1 MARIRIVVVKRDKLG
16 DMLLTT
22 PLLRVLRQQFP
33 DAEIHVLAS
42 EYSSWVVRDFGAVD
56 RLWDYPW
63 LRPSSLL
70 RPARI
75 ARYMVTFA
83 RLRREKFDV
92 AIAAQGEYSP
102 RSIAKALAVQAKRT
116 VAFAPEDHS
125 FGNRLTDVL
134 TPPASGHE
142 AERMLAL
149 GAALGMTVP
158 SELPL
163 PEFQLPIKAAAF
175 AAPWLH
181 AKALNPRTYVVLG
194 LGARHDKKQP
204 TTEQI
209 LRWTAWWRDTHGLKT
224 VLMWT
229 PGKAKRRLYPGD
241 DGIAE
246 AVLAAGRPDI
256 VPFRGPIIEALG
268 LIWNAATSVFPDSGL
283 MHFAAA
289 SPGGVLGLFPGPH
302 GGPGADRWGPR
313 GMHALWLQGS
323 QRVTEIPDQAV
334 FDTLNTLL
342 NASIAESA

>member
-1 MARIRIVVVKRDKLG
+1 MKIVVVKRDKLG

-22 PLLRVLRQQFP
+22 PLLRALRQQFP
-33 DAEIHVLAS
+33 KAEIHVLAS
-42 EYSSWVVRDFGAVD
+42 EYSSWVVRDYAGID

-75 ARYMVTFA
+75 ARYFLTFA

-92 AIAAQGEYSP
+92 AFAAQGEYSP

-116 VAFAPEDHS
+116 VAFAPHDHG
-125 FGNRLTDVL
+125 FGDRLTDVL
-134 TPPASGHE
+134 PPPVNGHE
-142 AERMLAL
+142 AERILMLGTAL
-149 GAALGMTVP
+149 GVSVP
-158 SELPL
+158 SDVPL
-163 PEFQLPIKAAAF
+163 PEFKLPTAAVEF

-181 AKALNPRTYVVLG
+181 ARELDPRRYVVLG

-204 TTEQI
+204 TTDQI
-209 LRWTAWWRDTHGLKT
+209 LRWTSWWHATHGLKT

-241 DGIAE
+241 DEIAE
-246 AVLAAGRPDI
+246 AVLAAGHRAI
-256 VPFRGPIIEALG
+256 IPFRGPIMDALG

-313 GMHALWLQGS
+313 GKNALWLQGN

-334 FDTLNTLL
+334 FDALSTLL
-342 NASIAESA
+342 RASVSESA